1 MGDYLAVNVIQEAS
15 SVFPTVDVADC
26 VFISVV
32 AADKCLSPIAL
43 FDLAED
49 NVALL
54 DIFILADRRISA
66 TLATTRVLFRVALS
80 SMESLS
86 R

>member
-32 AADKCLSPIAL
+32 AADKYQSAAIAGFARAL
-43 FDLAED
+43 AADLA
-49 NVALL
+49 
-54 DIFILADRRISA
+54 RRVEFA
-66 TLATTRVLFRVALS
+66 RA
-80 SMESLS
+80 E
-86 R
+86 